1 MGIEFILRGEREITA
16 KVSGLRDKIVI
27 EMLKAMDT
35 VNNRLKTHIVSDK
48 WSGQVLKSHSGNL
61 KRAIIQIP
69 AERTDE
75 TISGGVGLGR
85 EAAYG
90 LAHEFGAHI
99 PERVPV
105 RAKALHWIGADGQDV
120 FSKRARAFDL
130 PERSFMR
137 SSFAEFRDQIEDAM
151 REAARKGS
159 ES

>member
-1 MGIEFILRGEREITA
+1 MLQFTIEGQTALAA
-16 KVSGLRDKIVI
+16 KVSGLREKIVL
-27 EMLKAMDT
+27 EMMKSLNT
-35 VNNRLKTHIVSDK
+35 VNTQLQRHIVSDK
-48 WSGQVLKSHSGNL
+48 LSGQVLKSHSGNL

-90 LAHEFGAHI
+90 LAHEYGAHI

-105 RAKALHWIGADGQDV
+105 KAKALHWIGANGEDV
-120 FSKRARAFDL
+120 FAMRARAFDL

-137 SSFAEFRDQIEDAM
+137 SSFAEFRDRIEDSIRQAVV
-151 REAARKGS
+151 RAS
-159 ES
+159 E